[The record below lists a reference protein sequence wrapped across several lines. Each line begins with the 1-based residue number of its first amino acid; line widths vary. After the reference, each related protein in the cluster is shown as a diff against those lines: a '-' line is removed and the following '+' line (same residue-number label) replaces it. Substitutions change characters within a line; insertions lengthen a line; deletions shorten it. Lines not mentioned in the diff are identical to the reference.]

1 MFAAL
6 RMRGPRGE
14 SDGAHD
20 VSQACF
26 KTACSRRT
34 KFSKL
39 LQYLMFRAVSSDPK
53 VLGDVFKVRNR
64 IIHELDID
72 FGGTNRKRVPRR
84 KKDMMKNVNL
94 IFKTANLFLYEVEK
108 RC

>member
-1 MFAAL
+1 
-6 RMRGPRGE
+6 
-14 SDGAHD
+14 
-20 VSQACF
+20 
-26 KTACSRRT
+26 
-34 KFSKL
+34 
-39 LQYLMFRAVSSDPK
+39 MFRAVSSDPK